1 MKKVEIGLV
10 LFLWFF
16 LTHIL
21 FAPSL
26 SGGGRKPPP
35 EPKTMEEKIAGKFH
49 IEHSVVLALEEKGY
63 ETEEIIKLLIL
74 ATATGKSVDEISVL
88 REEGMDWE
96 AITKWY
102 GVEMSTLGKET
113 QRLLF
118 EVGEV
123 KEEEEEEKKEEIKE
137 EIKEEEKPE
146 IKLEIEK
153 ELKKKL
159 EMEKTESDE
168 LR

>member
-35 EPKTMEEKIAGKFH
+35 EPKTMKEKIAGKFH

-74 ATATGKSVDEISVL
+74 ATATGKSADEISVL

-96 AITKWY
+96 AIAKWY

-123 KEEEEEEKKEEIKE
+123 KEEEEEEE
-137 EIKEEEKPE
+137 EIKEEEEPE
-146 IKLEIEK
+146 IELEIEK

>member
-1 MKKVEIGLV
+1 MKKAEIGLV

-21 FAPSL
+21 FAPAL
-26 SGGGRKPPP
+26 SGGGRKPPA
-35 EPKTMEEKIAGKFH
+35 EPKTMEEKIARKFH
-49 IEHSVVLALEEKGY
+49 IEHSNVLALQEKGY

-74 ATATGKSVDEISVL
+74 ATATGKRADEISIL

-96 AITKWY
+96 AIAKWY
-102 GVEMSTLGKET
+102 GVETSTLGKET
-113 QRLLF
+113 QRLLS

-123 KEEEEEEKKEEIKE
+123 KEEEEEEEEIKKEEE
-137 EIKEEEKPE
+137 PE
-146 IKLEIEK
+146 TELEIEK
-153 ELKKKL
+153 ELKKEL

>member
-1 MKKVEIGLV
+1 MKKGELRLV
-10 LFLWFF
+10 LFLWIL
-16 LTHIL
+16 LTLIL
-21 FAPSL
+21 FPPYL
-26 SGGGRKPPP
+26 SGWGRKPPP
-35 EPKTMEEKIAGKFH
+35 EPKTIEEKIARKFH
-49 IEHSVVLALEEKGY
+49 IEQGVVLALEEKGY

-74 ATATGKSVDEISVL
+74 ATATGKSADEISVL

-96 AITKWY
+96 AIAKWY

-123 KEEEEEEKKEEIKE
+123 KEEEEEE
-137 EIKEEEKPE
+137 IKEEEEPE
-146 IKLEIEK
+146 IELEIEK

-159 EMEKTESDE
+159 EIEKTESDE

>member
-1 MKKVEIGLV
+1 VGGNMKKVEIGLV

-26 SGGGRKPPP
+26 SGGGRKPPA
-35 EPKTMEEKIAGKFH
+35 EPKTMEEKIARKFH

-74 ATATGKSVDEISVL
+74 ATATGKSADEISVL

-96 AITKWY
+96 AIAKWY

-113 QRLLF
+113 QRLLS
-118 EVGEV
+118 EVG
-123 KEEEEEEKKEEIKE
+123 EEEEEEEEEEIKE
-137 EIKEEEKPE
+137 EKEPE
-146 IKLEIEK
+146 IELEIDE

>member
-26 SGGGRKPPP
+26 SGGGRKPPA
-35 EPKTMEEKIAGKFH
+35 EPKTMEEKIARKFH

-74 ATATGKSVDEISVL
+74 ATATGKSADEISVL
-88 REEGMDWE
+88 RGEGMDWE
-96 AITKWY
+96 AIAKWY

-113 QRLLF
+113 QRLLS

-123 KEEEEEEKKEEIKE
+123 KEKEEEEIKKEEE
-137 EIKEEEKPE
+137 PE
-146 IKLEIEK
+146 IELEIEK
-153 ELKKKL
+153 ELKKEL

>member
-26 SGGGRKPPP
+26 SGGGRKPPA
-35 EPKTMEEKIAGKFH
+35 EPKTMEEKIARKFH
-49 IEHSVVLALEEKGY
+49 IEHSIVLALEEKGY

-74 ATATGKSVDEISVL
+74 ATATGKSADEISLL

-96 AITKWY
+96 AIAKWY
-102 GVEMSTLGKET
+102 GVEMSTLDKET
-113 QRLLF
+113 GRLLS

-123 KEEEEEEKKEEIKE
+123 KEEE
-137 EIKEEEKPE
+137 IKEEEPE
-146 IKLEIEK
+146 IELEIDK
-153 ELKKKL
+153 ELEKKL